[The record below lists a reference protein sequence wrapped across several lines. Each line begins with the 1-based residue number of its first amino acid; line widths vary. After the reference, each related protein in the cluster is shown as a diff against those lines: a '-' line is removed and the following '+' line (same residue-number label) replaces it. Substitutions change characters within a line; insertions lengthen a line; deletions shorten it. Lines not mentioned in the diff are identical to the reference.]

1 MKFDRF
7 ARRKLLSHAVTVL
20 AGLAVVAVLYP
31 LVDIIYVAFVH
42 GGSVLFQVMFLTT
55 RNPTPCSVV
64 SCATVGIAPD
74 IEGTIAMVGLAA
86 LISVPIGVL
95 AAVFASE
102 YRTQGL
108 GRAVSFTAD
117 VLSGVPS
124 ILMGVLVYGYMV
136 LYNPTLVET
145 ALSGSL
151 AISAV
156 MIPIVTRTTEEALR
170 TVPNSMREA
179 AIALG
184 ISKWKMTMRIVLV
197 SALPGVVTGVLLAI
211 MRATGEAAPLIV
223 TVGFSNFLFVSF
235 GGYDRPAG
243 SLPVLI
249 YLYALSGYSN
259 WLDVAW
265 GAVLFLLIAILVVN
279 VLSRYVIHRM
289 TVKMSGGS

>member
-7 ARRKLLSHAVTVL
+7 ARRKLLSHTITVL
-20 AGLAVVAVLYP
+20 AGLTVVAVLYP
-31 LVDIIYVAFVH
+31 LVDIVYVAFVH
-42 GGSVLFQVMFLTT
+42 GGGVLFQATFLTA

-64 SCATVGIAPD
+64 SCASVGIAPD
-74 IEGTIAMVGLAA
+74 IEGTAAMVGLAA

-95 AAVFASE
+95 AAILASE
-102 YRTQGL
+102 YRTGGF

-124 ILMGVLVYGYMV
+124 ILMGAFVYGYLV
-136 LYNPTLVET
+136 IENPALVET
-145 ALSGSL
+145 AISGGLALS
-151 AISAV
+151 AI

-184 ISKWKMTMRIVLV
+184 ISKWKMTLRIVLV

-223 TVGFSNFLFVSF
+223 TVGFSNLPFDSLSA
-235 GGYDRPAG
+235 YNRPAG

-249 YLYALSGYSN
+249 YNFALSPYSN
-259 WLDVAW
+259 WLDLAW
-265 GAVLFLLIAILVVN
+265 GAVLFLLIAILIVN